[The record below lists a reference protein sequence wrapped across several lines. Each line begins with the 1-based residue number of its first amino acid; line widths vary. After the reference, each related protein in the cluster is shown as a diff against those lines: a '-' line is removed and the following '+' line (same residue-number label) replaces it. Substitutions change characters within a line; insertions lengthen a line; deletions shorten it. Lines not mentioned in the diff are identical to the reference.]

1 MTPLYDLPWRLMGC
15 YHCHA
20 CLCDFNARQ
29 CCTTEYPGGMF
40 SGNCDW
46 EGEEE
51 KWKLAEAPGRQ
62 YKSYDG

>member
-1 MTPLYDLPWRLMGC
+1 MGC

-62 YKSYDG
+62 HKSYDG